1 MQIILINKEG
11 FILAGKIC
19 VVTSVVQGNGAKY
32 VATNLATEIMNRE
45 KNKRVLLVDFD
56 FDNPFLAHAFVKHDE
71 IHGIDNLANN
81 ITSEGIADDL
91 FMENIIQTKLNV
103 DVLKG
108 TQFIEKPKMF
118 SNQHIEVIL
127 DKAKKLYDYVYV
139 VVNSKAN
146 NAGTIFS
153 FMKADQ
159 VVLVLRNNYAN
170 LQRIDRTLKLVKQ
183 YSPKNEASVVYNFKN
198 LNSKLNINKKF
209 DDNMVQILGVLE
221 YEEKGIDN
229 LNLEKKES
237 MFNRSINSKVFTKM
251 NKELWLEKKEG
262 K

>member
-1 MQIILINKEG
+1 M
-11 FILAGKIC
+11 AGKIC
-19 VVTSVVQGNGAKY
+19 VVSSVVQGNGAKY

-45 KNKRVLLVDFD
+45 KNKKVLLVDFD
-56 FDNPFLAHAFVKHDE
+56 FENPFLAHAFIKHDE
-71 IHGIDNLANN
+71 VHGIDNLTNN
-81 ITSEGIADDL
+81 ITSEGISDDL
-91 FMENIIQTKLNV
+91 FMENVIQTKLNV
-103 DVLKG
+103 DVLRG

-127 DKAKKLYDYVYV
+127 KVAQKLYDYVYV
-139 VVNSKAN
+139 VVNAKAN
-146 NAGTIFS
+146 NAGTIYS
-153 FMKADQ
+153 LMKADRIL
-159 VVLVLRNNYAN
+159 LVLRNNYAN
-170 LQRIDRTLKLVKQ
+170 LHRIDKTLKLVKQ
-183 YSPKNEASVVYNFKN
+183 YSPANKASVVYNFKN

-209 DDNMVQILGVLE
+209 DDDTVQILGVLE

-251 NKELWLEKKEG
+251 NKELWLEKEG